1 MSNILIDVYIGIDN
15 QYEPLKVSEINFV
28 NDSNLV
34 DLLFFEFCC
43 PIKDLAWSLFLL
55 NTLFP
60 YVLVNGL
67 SIVEDIHTSFGV
79 DDIYNNMIYF
89 LENIKN
95 I

>member
-1 MSNILIDVYIGIDN
+1 MMVVIFQNIN
-15 QYEPLKVSEINFV
+15 
-28 NDSNLV
+28 
-34 DLLFFEFCC
+34 
-43 PIKDLAWSLFLL
+43 LFLL

-67 SIVEDIHTSFGV
+67 FIVEDIHTSFGV